1 MSGLTIFCNPLATQ
15 WRELTE
21 RNIPQDDEITERV
34 TQIIE
39 EVRSGGDTALRKIV
53 ERVEGTAP
61 HSFEVSAEEREAAA
75 SMVSQEL
82 KDALNIAK
90 SNIEKFHTAQRYS
103 GIEVEVMKGV
113 KCSQRSVPIRRVG
126 LYIPGGTAPL
136 FSTVLMLA
144 IPASIAGCKE
154 IVLCSPAKNGEI
166 APEILYTAN
175 LCGVTKIY
183 ALGGA
188 QAIAAMA
195 YGTESVTK
203 VDKIFG
209 PGNRYVT
216 KAKQIVSTTQVA
228 IDMPAGP
235 SEVLVLADESASSE
249 FVASDLLSQ
258 AEHGADSQAILVCT
272 SESFAREVNLA
283 LCSQL
288 ASLPRKEAATKSI
301 ENSRAIVFNS
311 TSDAI
316 EFTEEYAPEHLII
329 ATENPWEVAEQI
341 TTAGSIFVGHYSNES
356 AGDYA
361 SGTNHTL
368 PTGGWA
374 RAYSG
379 VSLES
384 FTRRQT
390 YQELTA
396 EGINSLAQ
404 TVITMA
410 KAEGLDAH
418 AFAMQLRYN
427 SIKR

>member
-1 MSGLTIFCNPLATQ
+1 MSSLTIFCNPTPSK
-15 WRELTE
+15 WRELTQ
-21 RNIPQDDEITERV
+21 RNIPQDDEITQNV

-39 EVRSGGDTALRKIV
+39 EVRTGGDSALRNIV
-53 ERVEGTAP
+53 KRIEGTAP
-61 HSFEVSAEEREAAA
+61 LSFEVSAEEREAAA
-75 SMVSQEL
+75 SMVTQEL
-82 KDALNIAK
+82 KDALDIAK
-90 SNIEKFHTAQRYS
+90 SNIEKFHSAQRYS
-103 GIEVEVMKGV
+103 GIEVEVMSGV

-154 IVLCSPAKNGEI
+154 IVLCSPAKDGKI
-166 APEILYTAN
+166 APEILYAAE
-175 LCGVTKIY
+175 LCGVTKVY
-183 ALGGA
+183 GLGGA

-235 SEVLVLADESASSE
+235 SEVLVVADESASSE
-249 FVASDLLSQ
+249 FVAADLLSQ

-283 LCSQL
+283 LTRQL
-288 ASLPRKEAATKSI
+288 ASLPRKEAAASSI
-301 ENSRAIVFNS
+301 ASSRAIVFSNLNR
-311 TSDAI
+311 AI

-329 ATENPWEVAEQI
+329 ATENPWIVAAQI

-374 RAYSG
+374 RSYSG

-396 EGINSLAQ
+396 EGVKSLAE

-427 SIKR
+427 SIK